1 MNSTSPIPH
10 LSVDVLTNLDITAH
24 DIIAMMESLIRGSE
38 SGTVWSAPKA
48 VMTPPD
54 GRYIMATLAAMDT
67 PPLVA
72 TKSLVL
78 NERNLDQGLPQINSL
93 VTLLHGQT
101 GIPLA
106 TIDGNWVT
114 AIRTAGLSAVAAK
127 YMANPSAS
135 SIGFI
140 GAGVQA
146 RSHLRAFQDMFPLE
160 QIKIFGRGQKN
171 IDALRAAATDAGLVV
186 HVCATAQDALQDVD
200 LVVTSVTHTGV
211 TGPFLSAQWLASGCF
226 AAVVDLAAPWHKE
239 SFADLDG
246 VIIDD
251 LAQEASLPN
260 KLANPADVHG
270 DLSGLVHS
278 RVAGRVNSDDRTAFV
293 FRGHALGDLALAALA
308 YQRFSDQP

>member
-1 MNSTSPIPH
+1 MTSISPIPH
-10 LSVDVLTNLDITAH
+10 LSENVLTSLDIKAH
-24 DIIAMMESLIRGSE
+24 DIIVMMESLIRGSE

-54 GRYIMATLAAMDT
+54 GRYIMATLAAMDD

-78 NERNLDQGLPQINSL
+78 NERNLAQGLPQINSL

-127 YMANPSAS
+127 YMANPSSS

-146 RSHLRAFQDMFPLE
+146 HSHLRAFQEMFPLE

-171 IDALRAAATDAGLVV
+171 IDALRVAATDAGLAV
-186 HVCATAQDALQDVD
+186 HVCETAQDALQEVD

-211 TGPFLSAQWLASGCF
+211 TGPFLSAEWLAPSCF
-226 AAVVDLAAPWHKE
+226 ASVVDLAAPWHKE
-239 SFADLDG
+239 TFAALDR
-246 VIIDD
+246 VVIDD
-251 LAQEASLPN
+251 LVQEASLPN
-260 KLANPADVHG
+260 KLANPADVQG
-270 DLSGLVHS
+270 DLSGLVH
-278 RVAGRVNSDDRTAFV
+278 GRVEGRTSTDDRTAFV